1 MFNIQMDLI
10 SERIGLF
17 EKAVV
22 RHAVSIPE
30 WTKQAFRYGDPI
42 EYTPLGDPQPIRT
55 GDSWRCGFTEM
66 HAFESTV
73 TIPPEM
79 AGERVVL
86 ELSFGGEGLVYL
98 DGKPASGVTHYETLM
113 GGKLRHR
120 ERVDVSERAVA
131 GQTLSIRAEMYVN
144 YKDFYKFRS
153 YHHYTDEDY
162 VDHTF
167 RFARL
172 VSIDETAEEYLIDAQ
187 TVLEEIEYLNDPS
200 PALLDAVNTRR
211 MPGGDHSLLLHA
223 RDDALVQHLTDA
235 LRRSLALLPAYGTA
249 DELRAAAKPARE
261 LLWEE
266 LGKIQTGKE
275 GTVIASGFAH
285 MDIVWLWQQKH
296 TTRKIIN
303 TFCNALAL
311 MERYPDYV
319 FTFSQPYT
327 YRQLEQFAPDV
338 FEKVR
343 EKIREGRIDP
353 IGNLFVEVDA
363 NLASGES
370 IVRQLLY
377 GKAYYE
383 EKFGRS
389 SDVFFM
395 PDSFGYPASLP
406 QIIKRAGIRWFFT
419 TKLSTNETWRF
430 PHTFFHWQGIDGTR
444 IASYLLRAPYNGK
457 MTPERIEQAYRRM
470 EDKSLSETAF
480 LTYGFGDGG
489 GGADWRMVESAKR
502 VAKLPGLPNVR
513 HGTFSEFFREV
524 FDNARHVPV
533 WDDEL
538 YLDRHRGTYTTNGK
552 MKKQNR
558 RAELLLRDLEIFASM
573 REAQLGVPYPKAEL
587 DELWMTLLPMQFHDS
602 LPGSS
607 IPQVTRDAD
616 ATFDRFFRDAQALL
630 SELLG
635 DLASASGAPRG
646 ETVFFSSLPFDTT
659 RQVAESGCAP
669 VRLPAFGCAWTKSAP
684 AEAVKATA
692 NSLEN
697 KFFRLTVNEQGL
709 IDSLFDKRL
718 QKELF
723 RKPGNEL
730 QLFDE
735 ISAVRLSAWDLYP
748 ETLQTCRSATDSA
761 TVTLAERS
769 DATAAIRVVRK
780 FGESAV
786 EQLIRVY
793 SDVDR
798 VDVQT
803 RVDWHERMKLL
814 KAAFYPAVHA
824 REASY
829 EIQFGAVKRP
839 THRNTA
845 YDALR
850 FEACAHR
857 WADLSQADCG
867 VSVLNDCK
875 YGYDVTDDTIRIS
888 LLRAPLEP
896 DDGMDR
902 GEHEFTYSIYP
913 HAAGFELG
921 GTVAAAMALNIPPR
935 SAVAGSASA
944 KGLRPFVTLR
954 QPIADGVILEAVK
967 KAEDGDGYIFRFY
980 EAVGSSGAVKAECC
994 RPLASVTE
1002 CDLMEA
1008 PCETGGARYEGS
1020 SFSFEVK
1027 PFEIRTF
1034 RVRFGKGE

>member
-1 MFNIQMDLI
+1 MYNVQMDLI
-10 SERIGLF
+10 SERIKLF

-22 RHAVSIPE
+22 KQTVSIPQ
-30 WTKQAFRYGDPI
+30 WTKQAFRYGEPI
-42 EYTPLGDPQPIRT
+42 EYTPLGEPQPIRV
-55 GDSWRCGFTEM
+55 GDTWRCGFTEM

-86 ELSFGGEGLVYL
+86 ELSFGGEGLVFL
-98 DGKPASGVTHYETLM
+98 DGKPASGVTYYETLI

-120 ERVDVSERAVA
+120 ERVDVSKSAVA
-131 GQTLSIRAEMYVN
+131 GQTVAIRAEMYVN
-144 YKDFYKFRS
+144 YKDFYKARP

-162 VDHTF
+162 VDYKF

-172 VSIDETAEEYLIDAQ
+172 VSIDETSEQYLLDVQ
-187 TVLEEIEYLNDPS
+187 TVFEEIKYLLDPS
-200 PALLDAVNTRR
+200 PVVLDALNTMR
-211 MPGGDHSLLLHA
+211 MPGAMDHSLLLHA

-235 LRRSLALLPAYGTA
+235 LRGSLMLLPTYGTA
-249 DELRAAAKPARE
+249 EELRAAAKPARE
-261 LLWEE
+261 LLWREI
-266 LGKIQTGKE
+266 GKIQTGKE
-275 GTVIASGFAH
+275 GTVISSGFAH

-303 TFCNALAL
+303 TFCNTLAL
-311 MERYPDYV
+311 MERYPDYM

-338 FEKVR
+338 FEKVK

-353 IGNLFVEVDA
+353 IGNLFIEMDA

-377 GKAYYE
+377 GKSYYE

-406 QIIKRAGIRWFFT
+406 QIMKRAGIRWFFT
-419 TKLSTNETWRF
+419 SKLSTNETWRF
-430 PHTFFHWQGIDGTR
+430 PYTYFRWQGIDGTQ
-444 IASYLLRAPYNGK
+444 ISSYLLRTPYNGK
-457 MTPERIEQAYRRM
+457 MTPERIEQTYRRM
-470 EDKSLSETAF
+470 EDKSVSETAF

-489 GGADWRMVESAKR
+489 GGADWRMIESAER

-524 FDNARHVPV
+524 FDNADHVPV

-538 YLDRHRGTYTTNGK
+538 YLDRHRATYTTNGK
-552 MKKQNR
+552 IKKQNR
-558 RAELLLRDLEIFASM
+558 RAELLLRDLEIYSSM
-573 REAQLGVPYPKAEL
+573 REAQFGVPYPKAEL
-587 DELWMTLLPMQFHDS
+587 KELWLMILPLQFHDS

-607 IPQVTRDAD
+607 IPQVFRDAD
-616 ATFDRFFRDAQALL
+616 AVFERFFNKAETLL
-630 SELLG
+630 AEVLG
-635 DLASASGAPRG
+635 DLANAAGAPNG
-646 ETVFFSSLPFDTT
+646 ETVFFSSLPFDMT
-659 RQVAESGCAP
+659 RQIAATGFAP
-669 VRLPAFGCAWTKSAP
+669 VCLPAFGAAWQKNNP
-684 AEAVKATA
+684 ADAVKATS

-697 KFFRLTVNEQGL
+697 KFFRLTVDESGL
-709 IDSLFDKRL
+709 IASLYDKRL

-730 QLFDE
+730 HIFDE
-735 ISAVRLSAWDLYP
+735 ITSVRLSAWDLYP
-748 ETLQTCRSATDSA
+748 ETMKTCRVATNSA
-761 TVTLAERS
+761 TVTLAEQS
-769 DATAAIRVVRK
+769 DETAAIRVVRK
-780 FGESAV
+780 FGSSTID
-786 EQLIRVY
+786 QLIRVY

-798 VDVQT
+798 VDIET
-803 RVDWHERMKLL
+803 HVDWHERMKLL

-829 EIQFGAVKRP
+829 EIQFGALKRP

-902 GEHEFTYSIYP
+902 GVHEFTYSIYP
-913 HAAGFELG
+913 HKAGFELG
-921 GTVAAAMALNIPPR
+921 GTAAAAMALNSPPR
-935 SAVAGSASA
+935 SAVVQNAAGTA
-944 KGLRPFVTLR
+944 LRPFVTLR
-954 QPIADGVILEAVK
+954 QPIADGVILDTVK
-967 KAEDGDGYIFRFY
+967 KAENGDGYIFRFY
-980 EAVGSSGAVKAECC
+980 EAVGSSGTVKAECC
-994 RPLASVTE
+994 MPLASVTE
-1002 CDLMEA
+1002 CDLMEENDA
-1008 PCETGGARYEGS
+1008 TDTVCIDDND
-1020 SFSFEVK
+1020 FSFEFK
-1027 PFEIRTF
+1027 P
-1034 RVRFGKGE
+1034 